1 MRCLAV
7 CHTELVV
14 RLLDAVLTPSC
25 ELDVLVE
32 SPALARRF
40 DEASFGVSH
49 GDAKRVDTYL
59 RADLTPGTCV
69 IIEDNGRRSLRK
81 VLQAVRA
88 AGGTLVWVLGTS
100 PEDAQRADDLRHDF
114 PEITSLTLAELT
126 GPPLLM
132 ELGRSVT
139 RQKGSAVSALLLGRR
154 PRPDPAPQRPGP

>member
-14 RLLDAVLTPSC
+14 RLLDAVLTPNC

-40 DEASFGVSH
+40 DQASFGVTV
-49 GDAKRVDTYL
+49 GDAKRIDTFV
-59 RADLTPGTCV
+59 RADVLPATCV

-88 AGGTLVWVLGTS
+88 AGGTLIWVLGTR
-100 PEDAQRADDLRHDF
+100 PEDAERADDLRGDRRCSN
-114 PEITSLTLAELT
+114 TSGISRTPTA
-126 GPPLLM
+126 
-132 ELGRSVT
+132 S
-139 RQKGSAVSALLLGRR
+139 
-154 PRPDPAPQRPGP
+154 